1 MASTGE
7 ARAALAAIER
17 LERDVDE
24 RLASVVRVVPAA
36 RAFAAGV
43 ARDRARHREQRADV
57 RRWLRLAPPAVVEH
71 DEAPIDIS
79 LEGLRTAQ
87 QALVHAHAE
96 GLPLLGD
103 ARAVHRLG
111 EHLVDLAR
119 HLAVVELWTEME
131 EDRG

>member
-7 ARAALAAIER
+7 AAAALAAIER
-17 LERDVDE
+17 LERDVDA
-24 RLASVVRVVPAA
+24 RLAAVVRAVPAA

-43 ARDRARHREQRADV
+43 ARDRARHRAERADV
-57 RRWLRLAPPAVVEH
+57 LRWLGLGPPAVIEH
-71 DEAPIDIS
+71 EEPPGDAS

-96 GLPLLGD
+96 GLPALGD

-111 EHLVDLAR
+111 AHLVDLAR